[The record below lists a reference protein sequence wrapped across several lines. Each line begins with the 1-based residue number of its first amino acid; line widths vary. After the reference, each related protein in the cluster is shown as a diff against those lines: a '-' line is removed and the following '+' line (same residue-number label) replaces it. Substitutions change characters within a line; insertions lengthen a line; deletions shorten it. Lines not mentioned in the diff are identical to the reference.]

1 MKLKALGVLAVA
13 GIIGFG
19 GVAQAENEA
28 TYNANTG
35 SVHIPKVLVDSIYFQ
50 VDMQQG
56 DGLNF
61 SVTTATPTSGSD
73 SIVGSWGSGYFSQGT
88 QNQGEAEYMSL
99 TFYSNGSYVHYESG
113 QQIEPCDNGGGV
125 EYGTYTY
132 NATTG
137 TLATS
142 SIVDENGCVGLTEN
156 GAPGSSIISITNDQ
170 LIFSDDG
177 IIFDR
182 VQ

>member
-1 MKLKALGVLAVA
+1 MFVVGL
-13 GIIGFG
+13 IGM
-19 GVAQAENEA
+19 AQAENEA
-28 TYNANTG
+28 TYSAGTG
-35 SVHIPKVLVDSIYFQ
+35 SLNIPKVLVGSTYYQ

-61 SVTTATPTSGSD
+61 SVTTATPTPGND

-99 TFYSNGSYVHYESG
+99 TFYSNGYYIHYESG

-137 TLATS
+137 TLAAS
-142 SIVDENGCVGLTEN
+142 SIIDENGCVGLTEN
-156 GAPGSSIISITNDQ
+156 GVPASLIISITNDQ
-170 LIFSDDG
+170 LIFSDGG